1 MTGRADRSGGAAK
14 GGGAEEAARVLAAV
28 EDDELVDV
36 TSELVRIPSISGS
49 PGEDE
54 AQHWM
59 AERFREAGL
68 DVDRWA
74 IDLPTTTADPLFPG
88 QEVERTLATGLVGRR
103 AGTNAGGPT
112 GAARSVMLNGHIDV
126 VPVGDVTAWS
136 ADPFS
141 GDVRDGRLYGRGS
154 CDMKAGL
161 VAALFAV
168 RAVERAGIELR
179 ADVSVAS
186 VIGEE
191 DGGLGTFATLR
202 RGHTADVCVIPEPTG
217 LDVISACGGSLTFRV
232 VVKGL
237 AVHASRRAR
246 GVSAIERFLPLFTA
260 LRELEADR
268 NRDVDPLMRRWDIA
282 YPLEIGT
289 LRAGD
294 WPSSVPDL
302 LVAEGRLGVA
312 LDEHPSAARAELEAA
327 VAAACRADPWL
338 ADHPATVEWWGGQ
351 FDSGRLPAGS
361 DLIERV
367 ADAHQRVLGTTPGN
381 IGAPYGSD
389 LRLMTRL
396 GGVPTVHY
404 GPGDA
409 EKAHGPDEFVAVDE
423 LLTATRVLALL
434 LVDLA
439 RPAR

>member
-1 MTGRADRSGGAAK
+1 MTGP
-14 GGGAEEAARVLAAV
+14 AERVLAAI

-36 TSELVRIPSISGS
+36 TAQLVRIPSVGGS
-49 PGEDE
+49 AGEE
-54 AQHWM
+54 QAQRWM
-59 AERFREAGL
+59 AERFEEAGL
-68 DVDRWA
+68 DVDCWD
-74 IDLPTTTADPLFPG
+74 IDLPATTADPAFPG
-88 QEVERTLATGLVGRR
+88 QEVERTVATGLVGRR
-103 AGTNAGGPT
+103 RGTTADPSGANA
-112 GAARSVMLNGHIDV
+112 RRVMLNGHVDV
-126 VPVGDVTAWS
+126 VPPGDVDAWS
-136 ADPFS
+136 ADPYS
-141 GDVRDGRLYGRGS
+141 GTVEGGRIYGRGS

-161 VAALFAV
+161 VAALYAV
-168 RAVERAGIELR
+168 RALRRAGVELV

-217 LDVISACGGSLTFRV
+217 LDVISACGGALTFRIV
-232 VVKGL
+232 VSGH
-237 AVHASRRAR
+237 AVHASRRAE

-260 LRELEADR
+260 LRRLEADR
-268 NRDVDPLMRRWDIA
+268 NADVDPLMQRWDIA

-312 LDEHPSAARAELEAA
+312 LDEPPAEAQAALERAVRE
-327 VAAACRADPWL
+327 ACRADPWL
-338 ADHPATVEWWGGQ
+338 AEHPARVEWWGGQ

-361 DLIERV
+361 DLVERV
-367 ADAHQRVLGTTPGN
+367 SAASRAVLGTAPLN
-381 IGAPYGSD
+381 QGAPYGSD

-396 GGVPTVHY
+396 GGVPTLHY

-409 EKAHGPDEFVAVDE
+409 GRAHGPDEYVPVDE
-423 LLTATRVLALL
+423 VLVTARVLALL
-434 LVDLA
+434 LLDLA
-439 RPAR
+439 GGPDGHG